1 MNNQKYLK
9 IAGVLLFSALMLIP
23 ASAAL
28 ANTKNISTMTI
39 SNGSYTGSQNPLSRD
54 VIWDNYAD
62 DGTGNGLSS
71 QLDLVYPFDSQVA
84 DDFQLS
90 STADITGVHWWGQF
104 WNGAVYPNPVEF
116 NVLFY
121 ADDGSGNQPT
131 GGPTDPTGTALA
143 VYNFPSVTGVSY
155 GTNKYEYDVTLDPVF
170 TATAGVKYWIAI
182 QCVCVFSSDGQWG
195 WSTNGA
201 NADILHEGVQGFPLL
216 GMNYWTT
223 TTYGDQAFQLIGGT
237 PTDTTPPVTTCVITG
252 TNPVTITL
260 TATDDMSVVN
270 FTKYKIDD
278 GSYETYTA
286 PVEVTEAGDHVVYFY
301 SVDIAGNVET
311 EKSQAFTVEGAAI
324 TITITGGL
332 GVSATIKNTGATDL
346 TDVAWSIDL
355 DGSLIFIG
363 KTKTGTIAALAA
375 GESVTVKDFVI
386 GFGKTGIAVT
396 AGTASASAS
405 GTVLL
410 ILVIGVA

>member
-1 MNNQKYLK
+1 MQNKKLLK
-9 IAGVLLFSALMLIP
+9 IAGVLLLSAVMLLS
-23 ASAAL
+23 ASAVT
-28 ANTKNISTMTI
+28 ANTKTLSTMTI
-39 SNGSYTGSQNPLSRD
+39 SNGSYTGSQNPASRD
-54 VIWDNYAD
+54 IVWDNYAD

-71 QLDLVYPFDSQVA
+71 QKDIVYPFDSQVA

-90 STADITGVHWWGQF
+90 GTADISGVHWWGQF

-116 NVLFY
+116 NVIFY

-170 TATAGVKYWIAI
+170 TATSGVKYWIAI
-182 QCVCVFSSDGQWG
+182 QEVAPFSTDGQWG
-195 WSTNGA
+195 WSTNGG
-201 NADILHEGVQGFPLL
+201 NDDILHEGVQGFPLL

-223 TTYGDQAFQLIGGT
+223 TTYGDQAFQLIGGGSV
-237 PTDTTPPVTTCVITG
+237 DTTPPVTTCVITG

-260 TATDDMSVVN
+260 TATDDMSGVN

-278 GSYETYTA
+278 GSFTTYTA
-286 PVEVTEAGDHVVYFY
+286 PVQVTEAGDHVVYFY
-301 SVDIAGNVET
+301 SVDLAGNVET
-311 EKSQAFTVEGAAI
+311 EKSQAFTVEGPAI
-324 TITITGGL
+324 TITIKGGL
-332 GVSATIKNTGATDL
+332 GVSATIKNTGAVDL
-346 TDVAWSIDL
+346 TNIDWTIDL
-355 DGSLIFIG
+355 DGKLIFVG
-363 KTKTGTIAALAA
+363 KAKSGTIAALAA
-375 GESVTVKDFVI
+375 GEEVVVKDFVV

>member
-1 MNNQKYLK
+1 MQNKKLLK
-9 IAGVLLFSALMLIP
+9 IAGVLLLSAVMLLS
-23 ASAAL
+23 ASAVT
-28 ANTKNISTMTI
+28 ANTKTLSTMTI
-39 SNGSYTGSQNPLSRD
+39 SNGSYTGSQNPTSRD

-71 QLDLVYPFDSQVA
+71 QLDQVYPFDSQVA

-90 STADITGVHWWGQF
+90 STADVTGVHWWGQF

-116 NVLFY
+116 NVIFY

-143 VYNFPSVTGVSY
+143 VYNYPSVTGVSY
-155 GTNKYEYDVTLDPVF
+155 GTDKYEYDVALDPVF
-170 TATAGVKYWIAI
+170 TATGGVKYWIAI
-182 QCVCVFSSDGQWG
+182 QEVAPFSTDGQWG

-201 NADILHEGVQGFPLL
+201 NEDIMHEGVQGFPLL

-223 TTYGDQAFQLIGGT
+223 TTYGDQAFQLIGGA
-237 PTDTTPPVTTCVITG
+237 PTDTTPPVTTCAITG

-260 TATDDMSVVN
+260 TATDDMSGVN

-278 GSYETYTA
+278 GSYATYTA
-286 PVEVTEAGDHVVYFY
+286 PVQVTEAGDHVVYFY
-301 SVDIAGNVET
+301 SVDLEGNVET

-324 TITITGGL
+324 TITIKGGL
-332 GVSATIKNTGATDL
+332 GVSATIKNTGAVDL
-346 TDVAWSIDL
+346 TNIDWTIDL
-355 DGSLIFIG
+355 DGKLIFVG
-363 KTKTGTIAALAA
+363 KAKSGTIAALAA
-375 GESVTVKDFVI
+375 GEEVVVKDFVV